1 MRRRKQREDLVP
13 ELTPM
18 IDVIFLLLIFFMVA
32 TVFKKDEAV
41 LLLQLPKAKDAT
53 VSKSSKQK
61 EILMVNGKRR
71 LYYPISNEGTHYA
84 VQGPTRI
91 EFISRYPVIKNHK
104 KSHPFKYLIVIDG
117 EDTVSVRHRYKVQ
130 RSISSIQH
138 PKHRYTYSGNYFINL
153 EKGSHTIELLTDD
166 NQKYPVLMRVLAKE
180 FESMGKDKKVLKQWS
195 IRTSLV

>member
-61 EILMVNGKRR
+61 ENLVIELTPLALAVNGKKSNFSKFDTFCKR
-71 LYYPISNEGTHYA
+71 L
-84 VQGPTRI
+84 
-91 EFISRYPVIKNHK
+91 K
-104 KSHPFKYLIVIDG
+104 D
-117 EDTVSVRHRYKVQ
+117 
-130 RSISSIQH
+130 RSIPID
-138 PKHRYTYSGNYFINL
+138 L
-153 EKGSHTIELLTDD
+153 
-166 NQKYPVLMRVLAKE
+166 RV
-180 FESMGKDKKVLKQWS
+180 DKKVAYEKLIEVLNVLQKYKLS
-195 IRTSLV
+195 NLSLVTDR

>member
-1 MRRRKQREDLVP
+1 MNQIAYCNR
-13 ELTPM
+13 
-18 IDVIFLLLIFFMVA
+18 IIFLLIFISSIP
-32 TVFKKDEAV
+32 
-41 LLLQLPKAKDAT
+41 LKAKLLKPT
-53 VSKSSKQK
+53 KSSKEK

-71 LYYPISNEGTHYA
+71 LYYPTSNEGTHYA

-180 FESMGKDKKVLKQWS
+180 FESMGKDKKVLKPM
-195 IRTSLV
+195 VH